1 MEAVETLDTV
11 LEQFTSG
18 LDVDLMPGEND
29 PANQNLPQQPLHWC
43 LFPKATKYSCL
54 KTVPNPHM
62 FEVDGHLFLGTSGQ
76 NIDDIL
82 RNSDMKNPLDA
93 MEAILKWSH
102 IAPTCP
108 DTLGS
113 FPFDRT
119 DPFVIGQVSHQH
131 LLFKK
136 WPLGGAEI

>member
-1 MEAVETLDTV
+1 MEAVEALDTV

-43 LFPKATKYSCL
+43 LFPKATKYSTL

-102 IAPTCP
+102 I
-108 DTLGS
+108 
-113 FPFDRT
+113 
-119 DPFVIGQVSHQH
+119 GQVSH
-131 LLFKK
+131 
-136 WPLGGAEI
+136 